1 LKDENS
7 KIENKNYPINKLIND
22 PMSYLEIAKNVLL
35 FESEQIKKTMD
46 KLNEQFNG
54 SVDTILQG
62 KGKLVVCGIGKSGA
76 VAQKI
81 TATLCSTGTP
91 AVFLHA
97 AEAVHGD
104 LGVYVEGDPVL
115 MISKSG
121 TTEEMLR
128 LIPFFKESHSKVI
141 SIVGNITSPIARN
154 SDFVLDATVDKE
166 ADALNLAPTAST
178 TVALAIGDA
187 LAVSLMHARGFT
199 EKDFARFHP
208 GGQLGKNLLLKV
220 EDVMHELHEVAL
232 VAENNSFRELIIAMT
247 KFNLGAACVIDK
259 ENNLIGLVTDGD
271 VRRSLIDDADF
282 SNMFVNNIMTKNPIS
297 ISPRASLKEAVE
309 MMENRTS
316 QLSVLPVVENGK
328 CLGLIRI
335 HDIYLN

>member
-1 LKDENS
+1 
-7 KIENKNYPINKLIND
+7 
-22 PMSYLEIAKNVLL
+22 MSSLEIAKNVLL
-35 FESEQIKKTMD
+35 FESEQIKKAME

-54 SVDTILQG
+54 SVDSVMQN

-141 SIVGNITSPIARN
+141 AIVGNITSPIARN
-154 SDFVLDATVDKE
+154 SDFVLDATVEKE

-187 LAVSLMHARGFT
+187 LAVALMHARGFT
-199 EKDFARFHP
+199 ENDFARFHP

-220 EDVMHELHEVAL
+220 EDVMHELHEVAQ

-247 KFNLGAACVIDK
+247 KFNLGAACVVDK

-271 VRRSLIDDADF
+271 VRRSLIRDADL
-282 SNMFVNNIMTKNPIS
+282 SSMFVNTIMTKNPIS

-309 MMENRTS
+309 MMENRAS

-335 HDIYLN
+335 HDIYIN

>member
-1 LKDENS
+1 
-7 KIENKNYPINKLIND
+7 
-22 PMSYLEIAKNVLL
+22 MSYLEIAKNVLL

>member
-1 LKDENS
+1 
-7 KIENKNYPINKLIND
+7 
-22 PMSYLEIAKNVLL
+22 MSYLEIAKNVLL

-54 SVDTILQG
+54 SVDAILQG

>member
-1 LKDENS
+1 
-7 KIENKNYPINKLIND
+7 
-22 PMSYLEIAKNVLL
+22 MSHLEIAKNVLL
-35 FESEQIKKTMD
+35 FESEQIKKAMD
-46 KLNEQFNG
+46 KLNEQFNH
-54 SVDTILQG
+54 SVESVMQS

-97 AEAVHGD
+97 AEAAHGD
-104 LGVYVEGDPVL
+104 LGVYAEGDPVL

-154 SDFVLDATVDKE
+154 SDYVLDATVEKE

-187 LAVSLMHARGFT
+187 LAVALMHARGFT
-199 EKDFARFHP
+199 ENDFARFHP

-220 EDVMHELHEVAL
+220 EDVMHELHEIAQ

-247 KFNLGAACVIDK
+247 KFNLGAACVVDK

-271 VRRSLIDDADF
+271 VRRSLIRDADL
-282 SNMFVNNIMTKNPIS
+282 SSMFVNTIMTKNPIS

-316 QLSVLPVVENGK
+316 QLSVLPVVEDGK

-335 HDIYLN
+335 HDIYIN

>member
-1 LKDENS
+1 
-7 KIENKNYPINKLIND
+7 
-22 PMSYLEIAKNVLL
+22 MSSLEIAKNVLL
-35 FESEQIKKTMD
+35 FESEQIKKAME

-54 SVDTILQG
+54 SVDSVMQS

-141 SIVGNITSPIARN
+141 AIVGNITSPIARN
-154 SDFVLDATVDKE
+154 SDFVLDATVEKE

-187 LAVSLMHARGFT
+187 LAVALMHARGFT
-199 EKDFARFHP
+199 ENDFARFHP

-220 EDVMHELHEVAL
+220 EDVMHELHEVAQ

-247 KFNLGAACVIDK
+247 KFNLGAACVVDK

-271 VRRSLIDDADF
+271 VRRSLIRDADL
-282 SNMFVNNIMTKNPIS
+282 SSMFVNTIMTKNPIS

-309 MMENRTS
+309 MMENRAS

-335 HDIYLN
+335 HDIYIN

>member
-1 LKDENS
+1 
-7 KIENKNYPINKLIND
+7 
-22 PMSYLEIAKNVLL
+22 MSSLEIAKNVLL
-35 FESEQIKKTMD
+35 FESEQIKKAMD

-54 SVDTILQG
+54 SVDAVIHG

-81 TATLCSTGTP
+81 TATFCSTGTP

-97 AEAVHGD
+97 AEAAHGD
-104 LGVYVEGDPVL
+104 LGVYAEGDPVL

-128 LIPFFKESHSKVI
+128 LIPFFKASHSKVI

-187 LAVSLMHARGFT
+187 LAVALMHARGFT
-199 EKDFARFHP
+199 ENDFARFHP

-220 EDVMHELHEVAL
+220 KDVMHELHEIAL

-271 VRRSLIDDADF
+271 VRRSLIGDADI
-282 SNMFVNNIMTKNPIS
+282 SRLLVNTIMTKDPIS

-309 MMENRTS
+309 MMENRAS
-316 QLSVLPVVENGK
+316 QLSVLPVVEDGK

-335 HDIYLN
+335 HDIYLG

>member
-1 LKDENS
+1 
-7 KIENKNYPINKLIND
+7 
-22 PMSYLEIAKNVLL
+22 MSHLEIAKNVLL
-35 FESEQIKKTMD
+35 FESEQIKKAMD
-46 KLNEQFNG
+46 KLNEQFNH
-54 SVDTILQG
+54 SVDSVMQS

-97 AEAVHGD
+97 AEAAHGD
-104 LGVYVEGDPVL
+104 LGVYAEGDPVL

-154 SDFVLDATVDKE
+154 SDYVLDATVEKE

-187 LAVSLMHARGFT
+187 LAVALMHARGFT
-199 EKDFARFHP
+199 ENDFARFHP

-220 EDVMHELHEVAL
+220 EDVMHELHEIAQ

-247 KFNLGAACVIDK
+247 KFNLGAACVVDK

-271 VRRSLIDDADF
+271 VRRSLIRDADL
-282 SNMFVNNIMTKNPIS
+282 SSMFVNTIMTKNPIS
-297 ISPRASLKEAVE
+297 ISPRASLKEAVA
-309 MMENRTS
+309 MMENRAS
-316 QLSVLPVVENGK
+316 QLSVLPVVEDGK

-335 HDIYLN
+335 HDIYIN

>member
-1 LKDENS
+1 
-7 KIENKNYPINKLIND
+7 
-22 PMSYLEIAKNVLL
+22 MSHLEIAKNVLL
-35 FESEQIKKTMD
+35 FESEQIKKAMD
-46 KLNEQFNG
+46 KLNEQFNH
-54 SVDTILQG
+54 SVESVMQS

-141 SIVGNITSPIARN
+141 TIVGNISSPIARN
-154 SDFVLDATVDKE
+154 SDFVLDATVEKE

-187 LAVSLMHARGFT
+187 LAVALMHARGFT
-199 EKDFARFHP
+199 ENDFARFHP

-220 EDVMHELHEVAL
+220 KDVMHELHEIAQ

-247 KFNLGAACVIDK
+247 KFNLGAACVVDK

-271 VRRSLIDDADF
+271 VRRSLIRDADL
-282 SNMFVNNIMTKNPIS
+282 SSMFVNTIMTKDPIS

-316 QLSVLPVVENGK
+316 QLSVLPVVEDEK

-335 HDIYLN
+335 HDIYLG

>member
-1 LKDENS
+1 
-7 KIENKNYPINKLIND
+7 
-22 PMSYLEIAKNVLL
+22 MSSLEIAKNVLL
-35 FESEQIKKTMD
+35 FESEQIKKAMD

-54 SVDTILQG
+54 SVDSVMQS

-141 SIVGNITSPIARN
+141 AIVGNITSPIARN

-187 LAVSLMHARGFT
+187 LAVALMHARGFT
-199 EKDFARFHP
+199 ENDFARFHP

-220 EDVMHELHEVAL
+220 EDVMHELHEIAQ

-247 KFNLGAACVIDK
+247 KFNLGAACVVDK

-271 VRRSLIDDADF
+271 VRRSLIRDADL
-282 SNMFVNNIMTKNPIS
+282 SSMFVNTIMTKNPIS

-316 QLSVLPVVENGK
+316 QLSVLPVVEDGK

-335 HDIYLN
+335 HDIYLG

>member
-1 LKDENS
+1 
-7 KIENKNYPINKLIND
+7 
-22 PMSYLEIAKNVLL
+22 M
-35 FESEQIKKTMD
+35 
-46 KLNEQFNG
+46 
-54 SVDTILQG
+54 
-62 KGKLVVCGIGKSGA
+62 
-76 VAQKI
+76 
-81 TATLCSTGTP
+81 CSTGTP

-97 AEAVHGD
+97 AEAAHGD
-104 LGVYVEGDPVL
+104 LGVYAEGDPVL

-154 SDFVLDATVDKE
+154 SDYVLDATVEKE

-187 LAVSLMHARGFT
+187 LAVALMHARGFT
-199 EKDFARFHP
+199 ENDFARFHP

-220 EDVMHELHEVAL
+220 EDVMHELHEIAQ

-247 KFNLGAACVIDK
+247 KFNLGAACVVDK

-271 VRRSLIDDADF
+271 VRRSLIRDADL
-282 SNMFVNNIMTKNPIS
+282 SSMFVNTIMTKNPIS
-297 ISPRASLKEAVE
+297 ISPRASLKEAVA

-316 QLSVLPVVENGK
+316 QLSVLPVVEDGK

-335 HDIYLN
+335 HDIYIN

>member
-1 LKDENS
+1 
-7 KIENKNYPINKLIND
+7 
-22 PMSYLEIAKNVLL
+22 MSHLEIAKNVLL
-35 FESEQIKKTMD
+35 FESEQIKKAMD
-46 KLNEQFNG
+46 KLNEQFNH
-54 SVDTILQG
+54 SVESVMQS

-97 AEAVHGD
+97 AEAAHGD
-104 LGVYVEGDPVL
+104 LGVYAEGDPVL

-154 SDFVLDATVDKE
+154 SDYVLDATVEKE

-187 LAVSLMHARGFT
+187 LAVALMHARGFT
-199 EKDFARFHP
+199 ENDFARFHP

-220 EDVMHELHEVAL
+220 EDVMHELHEIAQ

-247 KFNLGAACVIDK
+247 KFNLGAACVVDK

-271 VRRSLIDDADF
+271 VRRSLIRDADL
-282 SNMFVNNIMTKNPIS
+282 SSMFVNTIMTKNPIS

-309 MMENRTS
+309 MMENRAS
-316 QLSVLPVVENGK
+316 QLSVLPVVEDGK

-335 HDIYLN
+335 HDIYIN

>member
-1 LKDENS
+1 
-7 KIENKNYPINKLIND
+7 
-22 PMSYLEIAKNVLL
+22 MSSLEIAKNVLL
-35 FESEQIKKTMD
+35 FESEQIKKAME

-54 SVDTILQG
+54 SVDSVMQS

-141 SIVGNITSPIARN
+141 AIVGNITSPIARN
-154 SDFVLDATVDKE
+154 SDFVLDATVEKE

-178 TVALAIGDA
+178 TVGLAIGDA
-187 LAVSLMHARGFT
+187 LAVALMHARGFT
-199 EKDFARFHP
+199 ENDFARFHP

-220 EDVMHELHEVAL
+220 EDVMHELHEVAQ

-247 KFNLGAACVIDK
+247 KFNLGAACVVDK

-271 VRRSLIDDADF
+271 VRRSLIRDADL
-282 SNMFVNNIMTKNPIS
+282 SSMFVNTIMTKNPIS

-309 MMENRTS
+309 MMENRAS

-335 HDIYLN
+335 HDIYIN

>member
-1 LKDENS
+1 
-7 KIENKNYPINKLIND
+7 
-22 PMSYLEIAKNVLL
+22 MSHLEIAKNVLL
-35 FESEQIKKTMD
+35 FESEQIKKAMD
-46 KLNEQFNG
+46 KLNEQFNH
-54 SVDTILQG
+54 SVESVMQS

-97 AEAVHGD
+97 AEAAHGD
-104 LGVYVEGDPVL
+104 LGVYAEGDPVL

-154 SDFVLDATVDKE
+154 SDYVLDATVEKE

-187 LAVSLMHARGFT
+187 LAVALMHARGFT
-199 EKDFARFHP
+199 ENDFARFHP

-220 EDVMHELHEVAL
+220 EDVMHELHEIAQ

-247 KFNLGAACVIDK
+247 KFNLGAACVVDK

-271 VRRSLIDDADF
+271 VRRSLIRDADL
-282 SNMFVNNIMTKNPIS
+282 SSMFVNTIMTKNPIS
-297 ISPRASLKEAVE
+297 ISPRASLKEAVA

-316 QLSVLPVVENGK
+316 QLSVLPVVEDGK

-335 HDIYLN
+335 HDIYIN